1 MKPCDCI
8 DQYTIDNQLKE
19 NGIKINGTTLYLWKD
34 KVVLETN
41 SYSVKFERA
50 IFNRLVQWY
59 LEDHDLFYFHG

>member
-59 LEDHDLFYFHG
+59 LEDQDQL